1 MERNNLDRAI
11 QIVRNIEHLERILK
25 YVEDNKEY
33 SKFGSIFEVKFNND
47 MSYGFP
53 NNVEYSMF
61 NNVLMSSI
69 ESDLEKYNNQL
80 KEL

>member
-1 MERNNLDRAI
+1 MERSNLDRAI

-25 YVEDNKEY
+25 YVEDNREY
-33 SKFGSIFEVKFNND
+33 SKYGSIFEVKFNND

>member
-1 MERNNLDRAI
+1 MERDNLDRAI

-25 YVEDNKEY
+25 YIEDNKEY
-33 SKFGSIFEVKFNND
+33 ANYGSIFQVKFNND
-47 MSYGFP
+47 MTYGFP

-69 ESDLEKYNNQL
+69 ENDLEKYNKQL